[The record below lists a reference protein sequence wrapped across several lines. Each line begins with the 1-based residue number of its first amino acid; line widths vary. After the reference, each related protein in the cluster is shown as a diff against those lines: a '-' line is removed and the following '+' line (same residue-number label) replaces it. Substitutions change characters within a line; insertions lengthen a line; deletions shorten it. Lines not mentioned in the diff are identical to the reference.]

1 MTCCRNSVFLICGL
15 LLLALLGGCAYK
27 SVTIEIHQ
35 DTSQEAGGN
44 ATGGSS
50 TGSTSD
56 ITRAAAEKMGPVLQP
71 LDLKQVRKLL
81 EAMPDSIK
89 QSVLSSLIGAPSPV
103 AVPDVPVVTPDT
115 SIGWPE

>member
-35 DTSQEAGGN
+35 DTRQEAGGN

-50 TGSTSD
+50 TGSTPE
-56 ITRAAAEKMGPVLQP
+56 IIGAAAEKMGPVLQP

-89 QSVLSSLIGAPSPV
+89 QSVLSSLINAEVPIAPETAP
-103 AVPDVPVVTPDT
+103 ATDL
-115 SIGWPE
+115 GWPE